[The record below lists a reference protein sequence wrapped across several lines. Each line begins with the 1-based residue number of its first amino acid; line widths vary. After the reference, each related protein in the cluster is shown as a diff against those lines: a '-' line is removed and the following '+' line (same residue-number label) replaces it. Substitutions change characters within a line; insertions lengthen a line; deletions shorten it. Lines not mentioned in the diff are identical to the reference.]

1 MADGRQNNGGKRKG
15 AGNPGYGKRKNLVAR
30 VDKFEPFFWDELE
43 KMITGDDK
51 ADRKYAMTEFN
62 KIQLKMIPQ
71 DITSG
76 GKEIP
81 QPIMNLKYVQQDNS
95 NIEDNSDEQE
105 NKSDSWGNECVK
117 DNLDNTILDSKSSK

>member
-1 MADGRQNNGGKRKG
+1 MAAEKG
-15 AGNPGYGKRKNLVAR
+15 NQYAKGNKGGNPGYGKSKNLVAR
-30 VDKFEPFFWDELE
+30 VDKFEPLFWDELE

-81 QPIMNLKYVQQDNS
+81 QPIMNLNYVQQNDSDNKDS
-95 NIEDNSDEQE
+95 KHEGE
-105 NKSDSWGNECVK
+105 NKGDTWRDECVK
-117 DNLDNTILDSKSSK
+117 DNLDNTILDS